1 MGQTKGTADD
11 APHFGEER
19 DRKNPDF
26 SVVDVYAEEG
36 EVWIQTGGMHEPY
49 SVAVAE
55 QIRDRL
61 DSAIGEAR
69 DTAVDEQNGDEA
81 QTDTQIY
88 QSEKTDGES

>member
-1 MGQTKGTADD
+1 MTRQERMGHTKGTEDD
-11 APHFGEER
+11 APQFGDER

-26 SVVDVYAEEG
+26 SIVDIYAEEG

-49 SVAVAE
+49 SVEVAE

-69 DTAVDEQNGDEA
+69 D
-81 QTDTQIY
+81 
-88 QSEKTDGES
+88 K